1 MMIMFKVLQFP
12 SVIEGNNAELR
23 QVAPDLLHG
32 LKLFEK
38 RRSYVVGDLA
48 LSEGVAPHKNIN
60 SAPTETEYTLLL
72 KSGLLLAN
80 QQLNKARLTVSSGF
94 PSSTYP
100 LYREQAVSNIQR
112 EHIIEYDAATFSTG
126 LRRNI
131 PIQVEQAQII
141 PEIQGCILGLRKGE
155 QAAKGSFF
163 VVSLGFGT
171 CEAILSTEAG
181 TVQRTAVSVNG
192 LRYAVNLLM
201 QEVGRQYYLELKNE
215 HQIDIAFQ
223 KGFLFA
229 SRKRVDLKEAR
240 ARALSQYYQEVI
252 SPALRRA
259 FVDSDFQRA
268 DTLYLVGGGANYE
281 DLIEQFRNEF
291 KDVLNIVIP
300 AEPVA
305 MASKGYCIHSYEVTG
320 DKSTAVGIDIGNATT
335 IVTLYDDV
343 VSSNTTQQAQE
354 KQVVQKSPDASLPPV
369 NGKAS
374 ITPAEKVVAQVA
386 PVLIEDEPE
395 LAQPAAT
402 ASASV
407 KSNINEKTTAT
418 KTDKPATK
426 RIQKF
431 LITGT
436 W

>member
-1 MMIMFKVLQFP
+1 MFKVLQFP

-38 RRSYVVGDLA
+38 RRAYVIGDLA
-48 LSEGVAPHKNIN
+48 LSEGVSPHKNIN
-60 SAPTETEYTLLL
+60 SAPTETEYALLL
-72 KSGLLLAN
+72 KSGLLLAH
-80 QQLNKARLTVSSGF
+80 QHLNKAKLTVSSGF

-100 LYREQAVSNIQR
+100 LYREQAVSGIQR
-112 EHIIEYDAATFSTG
+112 EHIIEFDAATYSTG

-131 PIQVEQAQII
+131 PIQVDQAQII
-141 PEIQGCILGLRKGE
+141 PEIQGCIFGLRKGE

-259 FVDSDFQRA
+259 FLDADFQRA

-281 DLIEQFRNEF
+281 DLAEQFRNEF

-300 AEPVA
+300 TEPAA
-305 MASKGYCIHSYEVTG
+305 MASKGYCIHSFEVSG
-320 DKSTAVGIDIGNATT
+320 DKSAAVGLDIGNATT
-335 IVTLYDDV
+335 IVSLFDDAV
-343 VSSNTTQQAQE
+343 NNNVSATAAE
-354 KQVVQKSPDASLPPV
+354 KQGETKSAQVISAAT
-369 NGKAS
+369 NGKISA
-374 ITPAEKVVAQVA
+374 PAAEKVVAQA
-386 PVLIEDEPE
+386 PVIIIDDEPE
-395 LAQPAAT
+395 IVQPAAST
-402 ASASV
+402 RTGSAITNSIE
-407 KSNINEKTTAT
+407 KSNTPKIE
-418 KTDKPATK
+418 KPATK

>member
-1 MMIMFKVLQFP
+1 MFKVLQFP

-38 RRSYVVGDLA
+38 RRAYVVGDLA

-60 SAPTETEYTLLL
+60 SAPSETEYALLL

-80 QQLNKARLTVSSGF
+80 QHLNKARLTISSGF

-100 LYREQAVSNIQR
+100 IYREQAVSAIQR
-112 EHIIEYDAATFSTG
+112 EHIIEFDAATYSTG

-155 QAAKGSFF
+155 QAASGSFF

-215 HQIDIAFQ
+215 HQIDVAFQ

-240 ARALSQYYQEVI
+240 ARALTQYYQDVI

-259 FVDSDFQRA
+259 FLDTDFQRA
-268 DTLYLVGGGANYE
+268 NKLYLVGGGAMYE
-281 DLIEQFRNEF
+281 DLAEQFRTEF
-291 KDVLNIVIP
+291 KDVLDLVIP
-300 AEPVA
+300 DEPAA
-305 MASKGYCIHSYEVTG
+305 MASKGYCIHSFETTG
-320 DKSTAVGIDIGNATT
+320 DKSMAVGLDIGNATT
-335 IVTLYDDV
+335 IVTLYAD
-343 VSSNTTQQAQE
+343 SQE
-354 KQVVQKSPDASLPPV
+354 AAPKV
-369 NGKAS
+369 NG
-374 ITPAEKVVAQVA
+374 
-386 PVLIEDEPE
+386 
-395 LAQPAAT
+395 AAT
-402 ASASV
+402 ARQ
-407 KSNINEKTTAT
+407 EKTNGQASPVAEVP
-418 KTDKPATK
+418 KQAPAEVEKPAAKPAAILIDDESPFPEPVATTVKTVSETAPKVAKTVEKAPTK
-426 RIQKF
+426 RIHKF
-431 LITGT
+431 LISGT

>member
-1 MMIMFKVLQFP
+1 MFKVLQFP

-38 RRSYVVGDLA
+38 RRAYVIGDLA

-60 SAPTETEYTLLL
+60 SAPTETEYALLL

-80 QQLNKARLTVSSGF
+80 QQLNKAKLTVSSGF

-100 LYREQAVSNIQR
+100 LYREQAVANIQR
-112 EHIIEYDAATFSTG
+112 EHIIEFDAATYSTG

-131 PIQVEQAQII
+131 PLQVEQAQII

-268 DTLYLVGGGANYE
+268 DTLYLVGGGANYD
-281 DLIEQFRNEF
+281 DLVEQFKNEF

-300 AEPVA
+300 TEPA
-305 MASKGYCIHSYEVTG
+305 AIASKGYCLHSYEVNA
-320 DKSTAVGIDIGNATT
+320 DKSAAVGIDIGNATT
-335 IVTLYDDV
+335 IVTLFADAV
-343 VSSNTTQQAQE
+343 QGPAASAGQE
-354 KQVVQKSPDASLPPV
+354 KQESPQAVETPKLVV
-369 NGKAS
+369 NGKAE
-374 ITPAEKVVAQVA
+374 IKAAEKIIAQA
-386 PVLIEDEPE
+386 PPVLIEDEPE
-395 LAQPAAT
+395 LAQPAAIVTKNVERT
-402 ASASV
+402 AAP
-407 KSNINEKTTAT
+407 KAE
-418 KTDKPATK
+418 KPATR

>member
-1 MMIMFKVLQFP
+1 MFKVLQFP

-38 RRSYVVGDLA
+38 RRAYVIGDLA

-60 SAPTETEYTLLL
+60 SAPTETEYALLL

-80 QQLNKARLTVSSGF
+80 QQLNKAKLTVSSGF

-112 EHIIEYDAATFSTG
+112 EHIIEFDAATYSTG

-240 ARALSQYYQEVI
+240 ARALGQYYQEVI

-281 DLIEQFRNEF
+281 DLVEQFKNEF

-300 AEPVA
+300 AEPAA
-305 MASKGYCIHSYEVTG
+305 MASKGYCLHSFEVTG
-320 DKSTAVGIDIGNATT
+320 DKSAAVGIDIGNATT
-335 IVTLYDDV
+335 IVTLFADATQTKSLAANQENPESMKAAETPKP
-343 VSSNTTQQAQE
+343 SSNGKTETKATE
-354 KQVVQKSPDASLPPV
+354 K
-369 NGKAS
+369 
-374 ITPAEKVVAQVA
+374 IVAQT
-386 PVLIEDEPE
+386 PVVIIDDEPE
-395 LAQPAAT
+395 LAQPAAF
-402 ASASV
+402 AGKNAEKVVAV
-407 KSNINEKTTAT
+407 KTE
-418 KTDKPATK
+418 KPATK

-431 LITGT
+431 LVTGT

>member
-1 MMIMFKVLQFP
+1 MFKVLQFP

-38 RRSYVVGDLA
+38 RRAYVVGDLA
-48 LSEGVAPHKNIN
+48 LSEGVSPHKNIN
-60 SAPTETEYTLLL
+60 SAPSETEYALLL

-80 QQLNKARLTVSSGF
+80 QQLNKAKFTVSSGF

-100 LYREQAVSNIQR
+100 LYREQAVANIQR
-112 EHIIEYDAATFSTG
+112 EHIIEFDAATYSTG

-163 VVSLGFGT
+163 LVSLGFGT
-171 CEAILSTEAG
+171 CEAILSTESG

-268 DTLYLVGGGANYE
+268 DSLYLVGGGANYE
-281 DLIEQFRNEF
+281 DLVEQFRNEF

-300 AEPVA
+300 AEPAAV
-305 MASKGYCIHSYEVTG
+305 ASKGYCLHSFEVTG

-335 IVTLYDDV
+335 IVTLFDDSV
-343 VSSNTTQQAQE
+343 KTNASQSAQE
-354 KQVVQKSPDASLPPV
+354 KEPVIKSADAPLPIS
-369 NGKAS
+369 NGKSSAVP
-374 ITPAEKVVAQVA
+374 IEKIVTQKPIIV
-386 PVLIEDEPE
+386 IDEEPE
-395 LAQPAAT
+395 VIQAAALA
-402 ASASV
+402 S
-407 KSNINEKTTAT
+407 KSHEKTVTT
-418 KTDKPATK
+418 KNEKPATK

>member
-1 MMIMFKVLQFP
+1 MFKVLQFP

-38 RRSYVVGDLA
+38 RRAYVVGDLA

-60 SAPTETEYTLLL
+60 SAPTETEYALLL

-80 QQLNKARLTVSSGF
+80 QQLNKAKLTVSSGF

-100 LYREQAVSNIQR
+100 LYREQAVANIQR
-112 EHIIEYDAATFSTG
+112 EHIIEFDAATFSTG

-281 DLIEQFRNEF
+281 DLVEQFKNEF

-300 AEPVA
+300 TEPAA
-305 MASKGYCIHSYEVTG
+305 MASKGYCLHSYEVNG
-320 DKSTAVGIDIGNATT
+320 DKSAAVGIDIGNATT
-335 IVTLYDDV
+335 IVTLFDDAV
-343 VSSNTTQQAQE
+343 KTSATGIHQE
-354 KQVVQKSPDASLPPV
+354 KQEAPRIPETPLPGV
-369 NGKAS
+369 NGKTDAK
-374 ITPAEKVVAQVA
+374 PAEKIVAQA
-386 PVLIEDEPE
+386 PTIIIDDAPE
-395 LAQPAAT
+395 VIQPAAT
-402 ASASV
+402 APKSA
-407 KSNINEKTTAT
+407 EKVIAA
-418 KTDKPATK
+418 KTEKPATK